1 MRTTLT
7 RSSVSTSTSTTSTP
21 PNNIPTIRL
30 ITATP
35 SDYGSATNSPNPI
48 FTATSSLLPRD
59 QSPPKKRLVLKKKS
73 KLSLLNV
80 RDKDQ
85 DKVKDKGQDLS
96 DVLRRV
102 GVSSSDAASASPR
115 GFEIYV
121 DPADDPEIGEI
132 VILKKRKSRAA
143 LEDVRWG
150 TGGTAL
156 GEVTN
161 VQNGLRERDMNVN
174 LNVKGKGEDKVENK
188 WWTIGRGRK
197 DSKEKEKEKT
207 VRSTLADTIRA
218 MSTYNHI
225 LSLPPSN

>member
-1 MRTTLT
+1 MRTAASTLS
-7 RSSVSTSTSTTSTP
+7 RSSANTPTSTSTP
-21 PNNIPTIRL
+21 PNIIPTIRL
-30 ITATP
+30 ITANP
-35 SDYGSATNSPNPI
+35 SAYGTSTNSPSSI
-48 FTATSSLLPRD
+48 FTTNSTDPAWPTPLRPKDPS
-59 QSPPKKRLVLKKKS
+59 PKKRLVPKKKS
-73 KLSLLNV
+73 KLNLLNA
-80 RDKDQ
+80 RDKDKDQ
-85 DKVKDKGQDLS
+85 DKAKDLS

-102 GVSSSDAASASPR
+102 GVSSSAAASASAR

-150 TGGTAL
+150 PAPAAL

-161 VQNGLRERDMNVN
+161 VPTAERGREGDARE
-174 LNVKGKGEDKVENK
+174 KEKAESK

-197 DSKEKEKEKT
+197 DSKEKEKENKEKT

-218 MSTYNHI
+218 ISKSSPAH
-225 LSLPPSN
+225 PVA